1 MGRLIRHRRGGM
13 GLERRGAAEAST
25 AGHARTLAGAGESSG
40 APPRTAATAT
50 GDTGDKLRLRHPPA
64 LVVLGNAQ
72 DLAQGRRLLGP
83 GCAEPE
89 VVEDPADRKLL
100 SD

>member
-1 MGRLIRHRRGGM
+1 
-13 GLERRGAAEAST
+13 
-25 AGHARTLAGAGESSG
+25 
-40 APPRTAATAT
+40 
-50 GDTGDKLRLRHPPA
+50 
-64 LVVLGNAQ
+64 VVLGNAQ

-100 SD
+100 SDEGENAHALATAGAEERVHLVDLRPRKGFIFER